1 MVDFTKKL
9 GKKDLPK
16 KVNPV
21 DIYDTLDRRSE
32 TGPLRPAQEHILQE
46 WFAEHNNDKDL
57 IIKLHTGE
65 GKTLIGLLL
74 LLSKVNAGKGPC
86 LYICP
91 NIYLV
96 AQVCEEAAKFGIP
109 VCKISKDNAMPNEF
123 LDGKSILVTHVQ
135 KLFHGRTI
143 FGIKAQSINVD
154 TIVLDDSH
162 ACIESIKNS
171 LSIRIP
177 SNHKKLY
184 DRIKNLFEDDLREQ
198 GEGSFYELDNQHSD
212 IVMPI
217 PYWCW
222 LDKNSQVAKILSE
235 HLDEKFITYVWPI
248 LRDRLDYCQAFISP
262 TKIEITPLFI
272 PIDDFGTFSKA
283 KQRVLMSATTQD
295 DSFFIKGLNF
305 SINAIQNPLINPNSK
320 WSGEKMIIIP
330 SIISDNL
337 DRELVL
343 TNYGKMD
350 FKGFGAVSIVSS
362 FKKANYY
369 RNLGSIIVDG
379 DINNIYDTVTDLKN
393 GKFGKMVVL
402 VNRYDGIDLPD
413 NACRLL
419 ILDSLP
425 YFDSLSEKYEEQCRT
440 NSDLM
445 NIRLA
450 QKIEQGLGR
459 SVRGEKDYS
468 AILIVGADL
477 VKFIRSVATKKYFS
491 TQTQKQID
499 IGLEIADMSKEELEN
514 SGSDM
519 ELITSLINQ
528 SLKRDEGWKNYYLQ
542 EMNNIS
548 DSAAEMPIYEILLK
562 EKQAIDALISM
573 QRQQAYD
580 ILQSIVDQ
588 IQDDYEKGWYLQL
601 MAFVKYF
608 DSKADSNKLQ
618 LVAFKK
624 NSELLKPRDGIVYEK
639 ISYINKNRIMKI
651 KDTILSFQNHQEMM
665 LYFDSIFND
674 LSFDNDSEKFER
686 ALFEVG
692 TILGFESQRPD
703 KEIRKGPD
711 NLWCIELNKYM
722 FFECKSEVNENRNS
736 ISKKEAGQMD
746 QHGDWFEEEYGKVS
760 VKRILIISTKNLSND
775 AYFAKEVEIMRNS
788 KLRELKSNLR
798 EFLKE
803 FKPYVISGLDDATI
817 NKWLFTHHLDNDSLF
832 NLYSEKPYRKN

>member
-21 DIYDTLDRRSE
+21 EIYDTLDRRSE
-32 TGPLRPAQEHILQE
+32 TGPLRPAQEHILQN
-46 WFAEHNNDKDL
+46 WFADHSNDRDL
-57 IIKLHTGE
+57 IVKLHTGE
-65 GKTLIGLLL
+65 GKTLIGLLM
-74 LLSKVNAGKGPC
+74 LLSKVNANHGPC

-91 NIYLV
+91 SIYLV
-96 AQVCEEAAKFGIP
+96 DQVCEDAAKFGIP
-109 VCKISKDNAMPNEF
+109 VCRILKDNSVPNEF
-123 LDGKSILVTHVQ
+123 LDGKSILVTNVQ
-135 KLFHGRTI
+135 KLFHGKTI
-143 FGIKAQSINVD
+143 FGIKAQSMAVNS
-154 TIVLDDSH
+154 IVLDDSH

-171 LSIRIP
+171 LTISIP
-177 SNHKKLY
+177 ANKQALY
-184 DRIKNLFEDDLREQ
+184 ERIKNLFEDDLREQ
-198 GEGSFYELDNQHSD
+198 GEGSYYELENKHSD

-222 LDKNSQVAKILSE
+222 LEKKSQVAKILSE

-262 TKIEITPLFI
+262 TKIEITPLYI
-272 PIDDFGTFSKA
+272 PIEDFGTFSKA
-283 KQRVLMSATTQD
+283 KQRILMSATTQD

-305 SINAIQNPLINPNSK
+305 SVEAIQKPLTNPEQK

-343 TNYGKMD
+343 TCYGKMN
-350 FKGFGAVSIVSS
+350 FKGFGAVSLVSS
-362 FKKANYY
+362 FKKADYY
-369 RNLGSIIVDG
+369 RQLGAVVVDG
-379 DINNIYDTVTDLKN
+379 EIHKIYDKVADLKN
-393 GKFGKMVVL
+393 GKYGSMVVL

-419 ILDSLP
+419 IVDSLP
-425 YFDSLSEKYEEQCRT
+425 YFDALSERYEEQCRT
-440 NSDLM
+440 NSDLI

-477 VKFIRSVATKKYFS
+477 VKFIRSLSTKKYFS
-491 TQTQKQID
+491 PQTQKQID
-499 IGLEIADMSKEELEN
+499 IGLEIVEMSREEIES
-514 SGSDM
+514 SGNTI

-542 EMNNIS
+542 EMS
-548 DSAAEMPIYEILLK
+548 DIDNTKAEIPIYETLLK
-562 EKQAIDALISM
+562 EKQAIDALVSM
-573 QRQQAYD
+573 QRKEAYK
-580 ILQSIVDQ
+580 ILQSIVDTAP
-588 IQDDYEKGWYLQL
+588 DDYEKGWYLQL
-601 MAFVKYF
+601 MAFVQYF

-618 LVAFKK
+618 LIAFKK
-624 NSELLKPRDGIVYEK
+624 NSELLKPKDGIVYEK
-639 ISYINKNRIMKI
+639 INYINQNRINKI
-651 KDTILSFQNHQEMM
+651 KDTVMKFQNHQEMM
-665 LYFDSIFND
+665 LYYDSIFDD
-674 LSFDNDSEKFER
+674 LSFNNDSEKFER
-686 ALFEVG
+686 ALLEIG

-722 FFECKSEVNENRNS
+722 FFECKNEVNESRKT
-736 ISKKEAGQMD
+736 ISKTEAGQMD
-746 QHGDWFEEEYGKVS
+746 QHGDWFEEEYGQVS
-760 VKRILIISTKNLSND
+760 VKRILIISTKNLSHD
-775 AYFAKEVEIMRNS
+775 AYFAKEVEIMRKS
-788 KLRELKSNLR
+788 KLRDLKNNLR

-803 FKPYVISGLDDATI
+803 FKPHVISGIEDFTI
-817 NKWLFTHHLDNDSLF
+817 NQWLFMHHLDNDSLF
-832 NLYSEKPYRKN
+832 SLYSEKPYRKE